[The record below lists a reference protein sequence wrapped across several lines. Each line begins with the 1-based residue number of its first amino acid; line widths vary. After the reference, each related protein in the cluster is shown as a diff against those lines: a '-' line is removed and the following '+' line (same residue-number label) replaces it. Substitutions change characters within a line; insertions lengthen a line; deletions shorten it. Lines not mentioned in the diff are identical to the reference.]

1 MGVGPNGE
9 KLSMS
14 VVIRELGSISWSRIR
29 ISSNIRE
36 LGSIV
41 IFGGLKGDG

>member
-9 KLSMS
+9 KLSIS
-14 VVIRELGSISWSRIR
+14 VVIWELGSISGSRIR
-29 ISSNIRE
+29 ISSNVRE

-41 IFGGLKGDG
+41 IFGGLKGNG